1 MSKRSNNSRNR
12 PDYYARKA
20 KKDQYPAR
28 SVYKLME
35 IQKKHRVL
43 KKGAVVVDLG
53 CAPGSWLM
61 YAAEVVGEQGS
72 VTGIDKTPV
81 TVAMP
86 PQVAAHPADIFDL
99 EPQNPVFGN
108 KLPDVVLSDMAPS
121 TTGHPATDTARSF
134 DLADAALNF
143 AKTALK
149 PGGNFVCKIFQGED
163 FKKFTDMVKKEFNR
177 CVIFK
182 PASCR
187 KDSRETYV
195 IGLGKK
201 EPVNVRSQ

>member
-1 MSKRSNNSRNR
+1 MSKQSNNTRKR
-12 PDYYARKA
+12 PDFYAQKA
-20 KKDQYPAR
+20 KKEHYPAR

-35 IQKKHRVL
+35 IQKKHKVL
-43 KKGAVVVDLG
+43 KKGATVIDLG

-61 YAAEVVGEQGS
+61 YTAEVVGDQGN

-81 TVAMP
+81 TVPMP
-86 PQVAAHPADIFDL
+86 PQVTTYAADIFEL
-99 EPQNPVFGN
+99 NPDDPIFGDR
-108 KLPDVVLSDMAPS
+108 PADAVLSDMAPS
-121 TTGHPATDTARSF
+121 TTGHSATDAARSF
-134 DLADAALNF
+134 ELSVSALTF

-149 PGGNFVCKIFQGED
+149 TGGNFICKIFQGED
-163 FKKFTDMVKKEFNR
+163 FKMFTDMVRKEFNR

-187 KDSRETYV
+187 NDSRETYV

>member
-1 MSKRSNNSRNR
+1 MAKRSDNTRKR
-12 PDYYARKA
+12 PDFYAQKA
-20 KKDQYPAR
+20 KKDNYPAR

-35 IQKKHRVL
+35 IQKKHKVL
-43 KKGAVVVDLG
+43 RKGATVIDLG

-61 YAAEVVGEQGS
+61 YAAETVGEQGR
-72 VTGIDKTPV
+72 VTGIDLTPV
-81 TVAMP
+81 SVPMP
-86 PQVAAHPADIFDL
+86 PQVSTYVADMFEIQPGQTIFGNRPADM
-99 EPQNPVFGN
+99 
-108 KLPDVVLSDMAPS
+108 VLSDMAPS
-121 TTGHPATDTARSF
+121 TTGHPATDAVRSF
-134 DLADAALNF
+134 DLAAAALAF

-163 FKKFTDMVKKEFNR
+163 FKNFTDMVKKEFNR

-201 EPVNVRSQ
+201 EPVNVRS